1 MTLTWANSNGWAD
14 SSGDLGDPLV
24 EHTADGL
31 SAFGAD
37 VIHEM
42 NRLGMMVDI
51 SHVSDPTFWRVLETS
66 RAPAFASHSS
76 ARRSPEPP
84 AT

>member
-14 SSGDLGDPLV
+14 SSGDIDDKSV
-24 EHTADGL
+24 AHTKEGL
-31 SAFGAD
+31 TEFGKD
-37 VIHEM
+37 VVYEM

-51 SHVSDPTFWRVLETS
+51 SHVSDRTFYRTLYLAV
-66 RAPAFASHSS
+66 
-76 ARRSPEPP
+76 RRSSLRTLPRARFATRP